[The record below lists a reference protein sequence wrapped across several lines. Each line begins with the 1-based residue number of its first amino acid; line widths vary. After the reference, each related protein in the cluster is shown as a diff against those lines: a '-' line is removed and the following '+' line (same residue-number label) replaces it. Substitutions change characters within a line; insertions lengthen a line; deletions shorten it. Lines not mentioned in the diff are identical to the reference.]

1 MLCIFV
7 TMKPNSSLYKGS
19 LKLVVL
25 KLLEENEKMYGYA
38 ITKAAREITDGE
50 MNITEGALYP
60 TLHKMEAE
68 GLLTVS
74 MEQVGN
80 RMRKYYRI
88 TEEGQKETKKLL
100 AEFWGFVENMKLI
113 FNTDV
118 NPAGA

>member
-38 ITKAAREITDGE
+38 ITKAAREMTDGE

-88 TEEGQKETKKLL
+88 TEEGKKETKKLL
-100 AEFWGFVENMKLI
+100 KEFWEFVENMKMI
-113 FNTDV
+113 FNTGIA
-118 NPAGA
+118 PSGL